1 MKFVLEMNMDGDA
14 LSGDGNGRET
24 ARILRR
30 LADLV
35 GEDQLS
41 VGDGWKVLD
50 VNGNY
55 VGRWSVRRS
64 RPVDHS

>member
-14 LSGDGNGRET
+14 LSGDGNGREM

-35 GEDQLS
+35 GEDQLT

-50 VNGNY
+50 VNGNT
-55 VGRWSVRRS
+55 VGRWAVKRS
-64 RPVDHS
+64 RPVDHR